1 MSSADID
8 LENLFNEGTDDA
20 SALTPAP
27 APMPMPSRELRTV
40 GGLMISAMSG
50 LSALAPSAL
59 APSALPAS
67 SLAQRAVMP
76 AVENKSTP
84 R

>member
-40 GGLMISAMSG
+40 GGLVISAMSG
-50 LSALAPSAL
+50 LSAL